1 MSIHGPHLVTEAQC
15 NTLDHVLNM
24 TADGSDSG
32 QLLSVTPPFVNPE
45 PFLLL
50 SKKTQLYI
58 DVIKVPPQGSP
69 GALHNDCAPLQS
81 DVDIFWNVDSLI
93 AEMVFILAVD
103 GAKRSENLLILPC

>member
-1 MSIHGPHLVTEAQC
+1 
-15 NTLDHVLNM
+15 M

-32 QLLSVTPPFVNPE
+32 QFLPVTPPLVNTE
-45 PFLLL
+45 PFLFL

-58 DVIKVPPQGSP
+58 DVIEVPPQSSS

-93 AEMVFILAVD
+93 AENGLH
-103 GAKRSENLLILPC
+103 SETQTPG